1 MDFTAT
7 AHFFHLLFCCV
18 YAGFPVSWLWWSLN
32 LGCMVLMAVIGEY
45 VCMRTELRAIPVTI
59 MSVKS
64 SVWQPSKLCWFEA
77 NENVL
82 AFFAK
87 RASRLQWG
95 MTCMG
100 SELDLMKVS
109 TGENVFLLKSM
120 IQCME
125 IKLLRCI
132 IQTFSFYPSETV
144 TSESWSMRI
153 MGNLIVFLLNS
164 ISVQSR

>member
-1 MDFTAT
+1 
-7 AHFFHLLFCCV
+7 
-18 YAGFPVSWLWWSLN
+18 
-32 LGCMVLMAVIGEY
+32 
-45 VCMRTELRAIPVTI
+45 
-59 MSVKS
+59 
-64 SVWQPSKLCWFEA
+64 
-77 NENVL
+77 
-82 AFFAK
+82 
-87 RASRLQWG
+87 
-95 MTCMG
+95 MG
-100 SELDLMKVS
+100 SVLDFMKVS
-109 TGENVFLLKSM
+109 TGENVFLFKSM